1 MLLPI
6 ICPSSH
12 AAPIISLVTR
22 LGRRAALWIYKSWF
36 GLLMTLLTLCCTTLL
51 GLSHLRIIPVEF
63 GYSGCFM
70 FIPAM
75 ALPSALHSVRADLT
89 LDSILL
95 ALGTGPAI
103 RRERRAVS
111 LAVFNRLPSGCGA

>member
-1 MLLPI
+1 MVSDPSQTFRSLGMPLRI

-51 GLSHLRIIPVEF
+51 CLSHLRIIPVEF

-75 ALPSALHSVRADLT
+75 VIPSALHSVRADLK
-89 LDSILL
+89 
-95 ALGTGPAI
+95 
-103 RRERRAVS
+103 
-111 LAVFNRLPSGCGA
+111 F